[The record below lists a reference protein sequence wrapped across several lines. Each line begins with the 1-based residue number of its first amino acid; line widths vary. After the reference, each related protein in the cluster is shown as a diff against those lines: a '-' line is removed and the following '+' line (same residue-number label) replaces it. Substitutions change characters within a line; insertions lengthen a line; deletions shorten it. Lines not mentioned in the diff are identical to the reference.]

1 MFDEVENK
9 FLSGFLGLVLMGVVF
24 FPPKIVS
31 TERLMVWMSLS
42 GLRAEVHTI
51 EVRQW
56 GSLAEY
62 IADFDSESYLELL
75 KAV

>member
-1 MFDEVENK
+1 MIWMR
-9 FLSGFLGLVLMGVVF
+9 LSGF
-24 FPPKIVS
+24 
-31 TERLMVWMSLS
+31 
-42 GLRAEVHTI
+42 RAEVRAIEVRAI

-56 GSLAEY
+56 VSLAEY

>member
-9 FLSGFLGLVLMGVVF
+9 FLSGFLSLALMGIVF
-24 FPPKIVS
+24 FFLKIVS
-31 TERLMVWMSLS
+31 TERLMIWMRLS
-42 GLRAEVHTI
+42 GFRVEVRTI

-56 GSLAEY
+56 VSLAEY

-75 KAV
+75 KTV

>member
-1 MFDEVENK
+1 M
-9 FLSGFLGLVLMGVVF
+9 
-24 FPPKIVS
+24 I
-31 TERLMVWMSLS
+31 WMSLS
-42 GLRAEVHTI
+42 GFRAEVRTI

-56 GSLAEY
+56 VSLAEY